1 MTKVK
6 QKSNTVIDKLTC
18 HFYRL
23 RGGGRGILF
32 VSRCNLPAPP
42 IGFRKVPII
51 PSPPHW
57 HFIGSQFSIV
67 FLYTLLATTDLSSLS
82 FWEPWYSSAQ
92 KNPSPPQA
100 IKTTL
105 PWGKFFKGFDVAT
118 NDKKFPR
125 TIKVCRFCASLI
137 ENVLILWIPASH
149 VSRVETGHLLTKVN
163 FIFLPLSSKREIIIW
178 CALASSNVS
187 ICNVGCYFNSCLW
200 QPFYRDWY
208 FQILQ
213 IFNCEVQQ

>member
-1 MTKVK
+1 MGFYLYHDTIYLLPLQGSVK
-6 QKSNTVIDKLTC
+6 FLLSLPPSLAFHWQSI
-18 HFYRL
+18 FYSLPLYSIGDDWPPLPFLL
-23 RGGGRGILF
+23 RTMI
-32 VSRCNLPAPP
+32 
-42 IGFRKVPII
+42 
-51 PSPPHW
+51 
-57 HFIGSQFSIV
+57 
-67 FLYTLLATTDLSSLS
+67 FLR
-82 FWEPWYSSAQ
+82 PK

>member
-32 VSRCNLPAPP
+32 VSRYNLPAPP

-67 FLYTLLATTDLSSLS
+67 FLYTLLATTDLPSLS

-105 PWGKFFKGFDVAT
+105 PWGKFFKGFDVAIETYLIFSEKVVDLFNCGWKFVRIHFRRSKWKYFLIDPT
-118 NDKKFPR
+118 NDKSVSVLCLLDWKCFDALNTSFTCFSRGNR
-125 TIKVCRFCASLI
+125 T
-137 ENVLILWIPASH
+137 
-149 VSRVETGHLLTKVN
+149 
-163 FIFLPLSSKREIIIW
+163 
-178 CALASSNVS
+178 SSNKS
-187 ICNVGCYFNSCLW
+187 ELYFSSA
-200 QPFYRDWY
+200 F
-208 FQILQ
+208 
-213 IFNCEVQQ
+213 